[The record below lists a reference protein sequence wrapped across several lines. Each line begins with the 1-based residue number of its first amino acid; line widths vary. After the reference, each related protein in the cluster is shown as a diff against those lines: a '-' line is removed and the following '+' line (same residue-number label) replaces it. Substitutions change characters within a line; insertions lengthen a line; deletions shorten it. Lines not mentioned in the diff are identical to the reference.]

1 MAVLGGRLVV
11 GKTCAAAWLAA
22 IGLVSS
28 PLSSDAAPSIY
39 SCVDNQGRRLTAD
52 RPIPECVAKEQR
64 VLNSDGS
71 VRAVQPPTLTAEE
84 RAQKEIAERQAAE
97 ARAAQADA
105 VRRDRNLMARY
116 PSEAAHQRA
125 REASLDT
132 VRLAIRSTEIRLYNL
147 AQELKP
153 LREEAEFY
161 QGKTLPMKL
170 KNAIDAND
178 AAREAQKG
186 AAANQEAELGR
197 INKLYDAE
205 LDRLKKLWGGAQ
217 PGSMGAL
224 STPGLE
230 APKPV
235 GKPTAGAPSADPK
248 RK

>member
-1 MAVLGGRLVV
+1 MTVLGGGLLLKCKARVV
-11 GKTCAAAWLAA
+11 VCAAAVVL
-22 IGLVSS
+22 SS
-28 PLSSDAAPSIY
+28 PLCSFAAQGIY
-39 SCVDNQGRRLTAD
+39 SCTDSQGRRLTAD

-84 RAQKEIAERQAAE
+84 RAQKEAVERQAAE

-116 PSEAAHQRA
+116 PSDAAHQRA

-132 VRLAIRSTEIRLYNL
+132 VRLAIRSTEIRLRNL

-153 LREEAEFY
+153 LRDEAEFY
-161 QGKTLPMKL
+161 QGKTLPQKL

-178 AAREAQKG
+178 AAREAQKS

-205 LDRLKKLWGGAQ
+205 LDRLKKLWAGAQ

-224 STPGLE
+224 AAPLE
-230 APKPV
+230 AAKPV
-235 GKPTAGAPSADPK
+235 GKPTAAAPSADAK